1 MWKGNIKIYFNEIGW
16 EGVEWINRAHD
27 VDKWQA
33 VVNTVMNLWVY
44 KMQGFFFFLT
54 RWGIVSISKRTL
66 LCGVSTK
73 Q

>member
-1 MWKGNIKIYFNEIGW
+1 M
-16 EGVEWINRAHD
+16 EWINRADD

-44 KMQGFFFFLT
+44 KMHGFFLT
-54 RWGIVSISKRTL
+54 RQGIVSISKRTL
-66 LCGVSTK
+66 LCGFSTK

>member
-1 MWKGNIKIYFNEIGW
+1 M
-16 EGVEWINRAHD
+16 EWINRAHD

-33 VVNTVMNLWVY
+33 VVNIVMNLWVY
-44 KMQGFFFFLT
+44 KMQRFFLA